1 MIPAAPKARR
11 TYAIRSIALAVSALL
26 SLGGAWIFAGFIA
39 ADGTSALDWL
49 RVALFGATGFWLIW
63 GSLAGLMGVFVRSA
77 PREIAVTPP
86 AGLTAIL
93 MPIYNEDP
101 ATTFSRVAAM
111 NRSLVDLTIADRFHF
126 AILSDS
132 TSLEVAAQEAAW
144 FDQLVREFHG
154 EPRIFYRRREKNIGK
169 KAGNIEDFMVRSGG
183 AYDYALILDAD
194 SLMDGATIAAL
205 AHRMDAD
212 DRLGLLQ
219 TVPQI
224 ILAKSLFG
232 RLMQFSSSFLAPHFA
247 RGSTLTQGEEGP
259 YWGHN
264 AIVRVKAFAASCGLP
279 VLSGKP
285 PAGGHIL
292 SHDYVEAA
300 LLARAGWKVEV
311 DPDLGG
317 SFEEGPENLVEYAKR
332 DRRWCQGNL
341 QHRRLLLAPGLKFW
355 SRFTFVQGI
364 MAYVASPL
372 WLILVAAS
380 IFAAA
385 LPDRGARGSED
396 GIWILAAA
404 VVAALLLAKFT
415 IFMRSALDGRNTEF
429 GGTLRVALSVVAE
442 IGLSTLLAPI
452 LLCYQ
457 SQAVLQI
464 LFGLD
469 GGWPATRRSEGRLGL
484 DQAFAASWWI
494 MVTAGAIAAVALA
507 IAPALVPWLLPVAVP
522 ALAAPLLISL
532 TSRSRA
538 AGEKP
543 LLFLT
548 PIEIEP
554 PQVVL
559 DQQRIL
565 ASWTTE
571 ETTLAGEPS
580 LTGVAYVRA

>member
-1 MIPAAPKARR
+1 MRR
-11 TYAIRSIALAVSALL
+11 AYTIRTVALAASALL
-26 SLGGAWIFAGFIA
+26 SVGGAWVFASFIA
-39 ADGTSALDWL
+39 ADGTSALDWF
-49 RVALFGATGFWLIW
+49 RVALFGITSFWLVW
-63 GSLAGLMGVFVRSA
+63 GGLAGLMGVFVRPKQA
-77 PREIAVTPP
+77 QQGPMARPR
-86 AGLTAIL
+86 GLTAIL
-93 MPIYNEDP
+93 VPIYNEDP

-111 NRSLVDLTIADRFHF
+111 NRSLAALGLADRFHF

-132 TSLEVAAQEAAW
+132 TSLEVVAQEAAW

-154 EPRIFYRRREKNIGK
+154 EPRIFYRRREKNIGR
-169 KAGNIEDFMVRSGG
+169 KAGNIEDFMLRSGG

-194 SLMDGATIAAL
+194 SLMDGATIATL
-205 AHRMDAD
+205 ASRMDAD
-212 DRLGLLQ
+212 ERLGLLQ
-219 TVPQI
+219 TVPQVI
-224 ILAKSLFG
+224 HAKSLFG
-232 RLMQFSSSFLAPHFA
+232 RLMQFSSAFLAPYFA
-247 RGSTLTQGEEGP
+247 RGSALMQGEEGP

-279 VLSGKP
+279 MLSGKP
-285 PAGGHIL
+285 PAGGYIL

-311 DPDLGG
+311 DPELGG

-341 QHRRLLLAPGLKFW
+341 QHRRLLLAPGLRFW

-372 WLILVAAS
+372 WLLLVGAS
-380 IFAAA
+380 ILAAA

-404 VVAALLLAKFT
+404 VAAALLAAKFT
-415 IFMRSALDGRNTEF
+415 ILMRSGLQGGNARYDGTFR
-429 GGTLRVALSVVAE
+429 LALSVCAE
-442 IGLSTLLAPI
+442 IALSTLLAPI

-457 SQAVLQI
+457 SQAVLQT

-469 GGWPATRRSEGRLGL
+469 GGWPATKRAEGALGL

-494 MVTAGAIAAVALA
+494 MVTAGVIVAIALTVS
-507 IAPALVPWLLPVAVP
+507 PALVPWLLPVAVP
-522 ALAAPLLISL
+522 ALAAPLLISV
-532 TSRSRA
+532 TSLSSTGRRR
-538 AGEKP
+538 P
-543 LLFLT
+543 LLFVT
-548 PIEIEP
+548 PAETDP

-559 DQQRIL
+559 DQERIL

-571 ETTLAGEPS
+571 ELTLGVDAALAG
-580 LTGVAYVRA
+580 ADYARA